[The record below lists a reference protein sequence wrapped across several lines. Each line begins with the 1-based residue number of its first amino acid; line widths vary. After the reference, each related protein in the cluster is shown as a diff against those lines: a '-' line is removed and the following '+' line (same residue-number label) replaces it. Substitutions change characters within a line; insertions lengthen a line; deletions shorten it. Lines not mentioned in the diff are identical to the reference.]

1 MVLETKKPREQSGR
15 DSFGRFRAQ
24 CRSAA
29 IAALSILE
37 DRAIDRVYCDLHDDF
52 VIRKQDK
59 NGLGYIFFQVK
70 TNSKQN
76 HNWTLS
82 EILGINSRIKDPKKQ
97 SNDKIKNSFI
107 GKLLLNTV
115 VFDSNCNNVIFQTN
129 INNSDDVERLIDDIE
144 NGVFANKFSKLLV
157 SKFNDLYSDNIKS
170 PLVEGEI
177 KERISKL
184 QFQTDIQYLKVGDDN
199 FIPMAREK
207 IHQYS
212 EIDLGHTES
221 NEILSK
227 LLELVENKSEGVI
240 KDWTSE
246 NIEKKAGISVKDLLS
261 ILSISSEA
269 YEILSSG
276 GDAKAIKNASIIQRT
291 LSSSGANEEIIK
303 FCSQCKTD
311 WDEWVRNNRHIIQ
324 DLDFYTIQSKLKGV
338 IANVIESDGVIEF
351 KKLRIPI
358 KEFITDLESEDIS
371 YGINEKLA
379 LGGLFSEIVREK
391 S

>member
-37 DRAIDRVYCDLHDDF
+37 DREVDRVYCDLHDDF
-52 VIRKQDK
+52 VIRKQDE

-70 TNSKQN
+70 TNNKQN

-115 VFDSNCNNVIFQTN
+115 VFDNNCNNVIFQTN
-129 INNSDDVERLIDDIE
+129 INNSDDVESLIDDIE
-144 NGVFANKFSKLLV
+144 SGVFANRFSELLV
-157 SKFNDLYSDNIKS
+157 SKFNDLYSDTITT
-170 PLVEGEI
+170 PLEENEI

-184 QFQTDIQYLKVGDDN
+184 QFQTDIQYLKSGDDN
-199 FIPMAREK
+199 FIPIAREK

-212 EIDLGHTES
+212 EIDLVHTES

-246 NIEKKAGISVKDLLS
+246 NIEKKSGISIKDLLS

-276 GDAKAIKNASIIQRT
+276 GDTKAIKNASIIQRT
-291 LSSSGANEEIIK
+291 LSSIGANAETIS

-311 WDEWVRNNRHIIQ
+311 WDEWVRNNRHIVQ
-324 DLDFYTIQSKLKGV
+324 ELDFYTIQSKLKGL
-338 IANVIESDGVIEF
+338 INNVIESNGAIEF
-351 KKLRIPI
+351 QKLRTPI
-358 KEFITDLESEDIS
+358 KNFITELESENIS
-371 YGINEKLA
+371 YGIDEKLA

-391 S
+391 A